1 MNILI
6 KGLTINFEVYGS
18 GEQIVF
24 LHGWGANLQIWEGL
38 KPYLAALPFQMIFLD
53 LPGFGE
59 SSLPATPFS
68 SRDYANVLYLFIKE
82 LEIESPILLG
92 HSVGGK
98 IALAYTLEYNGVRKL
113 ILIDSAGIRRRDI
126 LTQTKLL
133 MSKAFSKSP
142 GFIKKPLAKSFQSED
157 YRTAGA
163 MKATMAKIVEEDLRT
178 QLNNITAPTLIIWG
192 EEDPETPIR
201 DAAIMKKEIKNSILK
216 IIPQCGHFPFLE
228 QPTLVAKLISEFI
241 L

>member
-1 MNILI
+1 MNISI
-6 KGLTINFEVYGS
+6 KGLNINFEVYGR

-24 LHGWGANLQIWEGL
+24 LHGWGANLQIWESL

-59 SSLPATPFS
+59 SSVPATPFS
-68 SRDYANVLYLFIKE
+68 SRDYAALLNQFFKE

-98 IALAYTLEYNGVRKL
+98 IALAYALEYNGVKKM

-133 MSKAFSKSP
+133 MSKAFSNSP
-142 GFIKKPLAKSFQSED
+142 EFIKKPLAKSFQSED
-157 YRTAGA
+157 YRAAGP
-163 MKATMAKIVEEDLRT
+163 MKATMAIIVEEDLRT
-178 QLNNITAPTLIIWG
+178 KLSNIAAPTLLIWG

-201 DAAIMKKEIKNSILK
+201 DAAIMKRGIKNSVLK
-216 IIPQCGHFPFLE
+216 IIPQCGHFPFIE
-228 QPTLVAKLISEFI
+228 QPALVAKLISEFI